1 MGIEPLLPE
10 NVIRMHDN
18 PLLAAALAYAGNG
31 WHVLPAWWAEPA
43 AEAGKWQCA
52 CGNDDCKS
60 PAKHPIGKLAPWGQ
74 NSATTDAATIT
85 KWWGL
90 YPQANIAVYLEPSGL
105 CAVDIDPR
113 NGGLQT
119 LDDIEAKHGP
129 LVSDLT
135 QFTGGGGEH
144 RIFQLPK
151 NTSLPGKLGP
161 GVDVKANGYIML
173 EPSNHVAG
181 GQYAWEGSS
190 DPRDGVSASPMPD
203 WMRDLAAPKL
213 LNASDD
219 PIISR
224 VILIGE
230 DVKAEL
236 IQALAVI
243 SSHDRETWL
252 KVGMALH
259 SIGDPNWA
267 FDTWDCWSSRSEKY
281 DRVDQFR
288 VWRSFK
294 ARGLDGITYKSIFGI
309 AKELGTVIC
318 NEEPKVEQSVPG
330 GMQIVVRRQEEQIQ
344 VGSHL
349 LMPPGILTDVVNWIN
364 ATSPKPQPQFAVQ
377 AAIAFASTVL
387 GRRFSTNHGNWPS
400 LYLLNIG
407 LSASGKE
414 YAKTALERLL
424 DACELSALLGPSGY
438 SSDAGMLSSLY
449 HQPSHCAVVDEFHR
463 VLEQASVKGNAR
475 AQGMVRALIE
485 VWGRSDGTMRSVGYS
500 TVGMKAKEIKALR
513 ERSITN
519 PALTVMAMAV
529 PTFWETI
536 GSAAAKDGFLN
547 RFLIVETNIGRQPG
561 QFTGNVPV
569 PQTVIDWAAN
579 TRALYTGIVDTDN
592 NPMRVSPVLVPINA
606 KAMALFDTF
615 ARECL
620 TLMDQHEEEGLAEM
634 FGRSN
639 EIAMKLALIVA
650 LARSATVVEAC
661 DAEWAIDYVKTYALR
676 TTHRLKICMADGV
689 FEAAKKQVLNLL
701 IKSGE
706 RGMTPSEINRHSRAF
721 RGMTQRQQ
729 TELLNSLAFLNQVRQ
744 MSISAQSGR
753 GRPRQAWV
761 AIEEAE

>member
-1 MGIEPLLPE
+1 MHRE
-10 NVIRMHDN
+10 NVIPMHDN
-18 PLLAAALAYAGNG
+18 PLLAAALAYAARG
-31 WHVLPAWWAEPA
+31 WHILPAWWAEKSTVT
-43 AEAGKWQCA
+43 ETWRCA
-52 CGNDDCKS
+52 CGNTECKS

-74 NSATTDAATIT
+74 NSASTDSSVIT
-85 KWWGL
+85 KWWTQ
-90 YPQANIAVYLEPSGL
+90 YPQANIAVYLEPSEL

-113 NGGLQT
+113 NCGLQT
-119 LDDIEAKHGP
+119 IEDIEAKHGP
-129 LVSDLT
+129 LVSELT

-151 NTSLPGKLGP
+151 NTSLPGKLGS
-161 GVDVKANGYIML
+161 GVDLKVNGYIML
-173 EPSNHVAG
+173 EPSNHVSG
-181 GQYAWEGSS
+181 GVYGWEVSS
-190 DPRDGVSASPMPD
+190 DPRDGVYASPMPD
-203 WMRDLAAPKL
+203 WMRDLAVPKP
-213 LNASDD
+213 LNIPEE
-219 PIISR
+219 PIVGR
-224 VILIGE
+224 VMPIGE

-236 IQALAVI
+236 IQALSVI
-243 SSHDRETWL
+243 PSDDRDTWL

-259 SIGDPNWA
+259 SIGDPNWT
-267 FDTWDCWSSRSEKY
+267 FDIWDRWSAQSHKY
-281 DRVDQFR
+281 EHVDQIR

-294 ARGLDGITYKSIFGI
+294 GRGLNGITYKSIFGL
-309 AKELGTVIC
+309 AKQLGTVIRP
-318 NEEPKVEQSVPG
+318 ESQLSDLAVAGEV
-330 GMQIVVRRQEEQIQ
+330 QIAVRKPEEQPT
-344 VGSHL
+344 VGNHL
-349 LMPPGILTDVVNWIN
+349 LTPPGILADVVNWIN
-364 ATSPKPQPQFAVQ
+364 VTAPKPQPQFAVQ
-377 AAIAFASTVL
+377 TAIAFASTVL

-424 DACELSALLGPSGY
+424 EACGLTTLLGPSGY

-485 VWGRSDGTMRSVGYS
+485 VWGRTDGTMRSVGYS
-500 TVGMKAKEIKALR
+500 TVGLKSKEIKALQ
-513 ERSITN
+513 ERSIVN
-519 PALTVMAMAV
+519 PALTVLAMAV

-547 RFLIVETNIGRQPG
+547 RFLIVESNIGRQVG
-561 QFTGNVPV
+561 QFNGAIAV
-569 PQTVIDWAAN
+569 PQTVIDWTNN
-579 TRALYTGIVDTDN
+579 TRARYTGIVDTDN
-592 NPMRVSPVLVPINA
+592 NPMRVTPIMVPINVH
-606 KAMALFDTF
+606 AMALFDAF
-615 ARECL
+615 AKECL
-620 TLMDQHEEEGLAEM
+620 TLMDQHEDDGLAEM

-639 EIAMKLALIVA
+639 EIAMKLALILA
-650 LARSATVVEAC
+650 LARSATVVEVC

-676 TTHRLKICMADGV
+676 TTYRLKTCMADGV

-701 IKSGE
+701 IKAGE

-744 MSISAQSGR
+744 MSFGTLSGK
-753 GRPRQAWV
+753 GRPRMAWV